1 MKLLVI
7 HGPNLGLLGSR
18 EPGIYGRTTLADL
31 NAALAGTAQELGVE
45 IECFQ
50 SDVEG
55 ELVQRIGRAVGDA
68 DGIVIN
74 PAAYTHTSVA
84 LRDAIG
90 ACGLPTLEVHLS
102 NTHAREAF
110 RHQSLTA
117 PVCVGQIMG
126 LGPDGYEW
134 ALRALV
140 RRLASTDHEK
150 TVTRHDSNINTR
162 QE

>member
-1 MKLLVI
+1 MKVLVI
-7 HGPNLGLLGSR
+7 HGPNLGLLGTR
-18 EPGIYGRTTLADL
+18 EPGIYGQSTLAEINTRL
-31 NAALAGTAQELGVE
+31 ERVAEELGVQL
-45 IECFQ
+45 ECYQ

-55 ELVQRIGRAVGDA
+55 ELVNRIGRAAATCDA
-68 DGIVIN
+68 LVIN

-90 ACGLPTLEVHLS
+90 ACGLPAVEVHLS

-110 RHQSLTA
+110 RHESLTA

-134 ALRALV
+134 ALRALA
-140 RRLASTDHEK
+140 RRLRSTPGEK
-150 TVTRHDSNINTR
+150 TVK
-162 QE
+162 